1 MNATETRQVEAAA
14 DLLAR
19 FLQWVQSERVV
30 VGYRQPVQGKPISI
44 AYVCESAGMEIQ
56 IINKEYGSSVQL
68 AEGALKDLRRLL
80 TVRGHMALNPPK
92 SPRTQ
97 ARSPAPSP
105 PSTPAPSPP

>member
-14 DLLAR
+14 ELLAR

-56 IINKEYGSSVQL
+56 TICKEYGSSIQL
-68 AEGALKDLRRLL
+68 AEGALKDLHRLL
-80 TVRGHMALNPPK
+80 KVRGYDAMKAA
-92 SPRTQ
+92 T
-97 ARSPAPSP
+97 A
-105 PSTPAPSPP
+105 